1 MNRTKRITLAV
12 GALLV
17 LLLGGATLATASA
30 SQRAGDAQGVENEG
44 ARDDDAGDTAIT
56 GDALDTAS
64 AAALAH
70 TGGGRVTGTE
80 IDDEES
86 WYEIEVTLDDGRR
99 VDVQLDRA
107 FNVVGGESDGR
118 E

>member
-1 MNRTKRITLAV
+1 MNRTRRIMLAV

-17 LLLGGATLATASA
+17 LLVGGATLATASA
-30 SQRAGDAQGVENEG
+30 PQGAATRVENEG
-44 ARDDDAGDTAIT
+44 ARDDDTSDTAIT
-56 GDALDTAS
+56 GDALDKAS

-86 WYEIEVTLDDGRR
+86 WYEIEVRLDDGRQ
-99 VDVQLDRA
+99 VDVQLDRQ
-107 FNVVGGESDGR
+107 FNVVGGESDQG